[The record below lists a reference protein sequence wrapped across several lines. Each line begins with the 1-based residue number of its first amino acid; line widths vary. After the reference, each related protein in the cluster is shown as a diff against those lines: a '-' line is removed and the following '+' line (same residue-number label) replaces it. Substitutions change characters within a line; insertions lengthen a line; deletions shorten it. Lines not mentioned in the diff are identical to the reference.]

1 MPRRI
6 VVCSTQEDLFEAG
19 AQCVAQSLSSRSDSS
34 RFYSIALSGGSTPR
48 GLFARLTVDPYR
60 SQVNWAS
67 VRIFWG
73 DERPVPPDHQE
84 SNFRMTKEHLLDCLP
99 IPTEQVFRMEGERSA
114 EEAAR
119 RYQEVLQ
126 QTFSVEK
133 PDVPHFDLALLGMGP
148 DAHTASLFPEASVL
162 NEKERWVVAPWVEKF
177 QTHRITLT
185 PQVFN
190 AAKRV
195 VFVVSGLDKSTAVH
209 AVLEGP
215 FQPQKYPAQLINPV
229 QGDLVWLLDQAAAS
243 QLTTSPVTE
252 WDRAK
257 GIVIR

>member
-1 MPRRI
+1 
-6 VVCSTQEDLFEAG
+6 
-19 AQCVAQSLSSRSDSS
+19 
-34 RFYSIALSGGSTPR
+34 
-48 GLFARLTVDPYR
+48 
-60 SQVNWAS
+60 
-67 VRIFWG
+67 
-73 DERPVPPDHQE
+73 
-84 SNFRMTKEHLLDCLP
+84 
-99 IPTEQVFRMEGERSA
+99 MEGERSA

-133 PDVPHFDLALLGMGP
+133 ADVPHFDLALLGMGP
-148 DAHTASLFPEASVL
+148 DAHTASLFPETAVL
-162 NEKERWVVAPWVEKF
+162 NEKERWVAAPWVEKF

-185 PQVFN
+185 PPVFN

-215 FQPQKYPAQLINPV
+215 FQPQKYPAQSINPV

-252 WDRAK
+252 WDQAK
-257 GIVIR
+257 GIVIE